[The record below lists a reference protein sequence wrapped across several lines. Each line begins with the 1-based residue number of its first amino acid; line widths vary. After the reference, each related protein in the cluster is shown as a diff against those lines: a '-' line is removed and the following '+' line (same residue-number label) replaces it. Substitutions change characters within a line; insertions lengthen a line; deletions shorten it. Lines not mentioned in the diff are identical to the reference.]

1 MKEPVLLYDGECGL
15 CDRTV
20 QKLLRWDRRA
30 RLKFAP
36 LQSPTAQ
43 EFLKCHGLALTD
55 FSTVILVEDWH
66 DRERSAFRIRSAA
79 VAASMRECGGLAE
92 LGGQLLRLVPRA
104 IRDWAYDF
112 VAKRRKQLFGGVD
125 TCALMRPEWRARFL
139 DGELP
144 TR

>member
-20 QKLLRWDRRA
+20 QRLLRWDRRA

-36 LQSPTAQ
+36 LQSPAAQ
-43 EFLKCHGLALTD
+43 KFLKAHGLALTD
-55 FSTVILVEDWH
+55 FSTVVFVEDWN
-66 DRERSAFRIRSAA
+66 DRERSTFRIRSAA
-79 VAASMRECGGLAE
+79 VAASMRECGGLANV
-92 LGGQLLRLVPRA
+92 GGQLLTRA
-104 IRDWAYDF
+104 IRDRAYDF

-125 TCALMRPEWRARFL
+125 ACVLMRPEWKARFL
-139 DGELP
+139 HGELP